1 MGIVGRREG
10 PGSHERLPPRFF
22 QCGAS
27 AGHVDV
33 YNVMVMMVGNRRAPG
48 ATILGGARSSSSP
61 ANHHFCLPRVLRD
74 GPSGT
79 SVPCTRSPES
89 AGHFVEN
96 SVMDQMVGSRRSP
109 GATILG
115 ASTSTSSANHRLFVP
130 PTGFELRDGFSFR
143 VVLGLRFALPE
154 A

>member
-27 AGHVDV
+27 AGHVGV
-33 YNVMVMMVGNRRAPG
+33 YNVMVMMVGNRRTPG
-48 ATILGGARSSSSP
+48 ATILGGALKYYTCQPSLVSP
-61 ANHHFCLPRVLRD
+61 TDGRVLRH

-115 ASTSTSSANHRLFVP
+115 DEYKYLICQPSSACP
-130 PTGFELRDGFSFR
+130 ADWFR
-143 VVLGLRFALPE
+143 TS
-154 A
+154 